1 LVTKTLFIQFGKI
14 KNMKNRYSKEF
25 GKKEKVLNYTCQTY
39 QLSRP
44 NKVGTV
50 MALIR
55 ECQPKTFEEWEK
67 WYFENAKTDGKIPVK
82 ITKESL
88 AELGERLHVKIKEIV
103 IPEWTEAFNQLTL
116 QDCVDYI
123 VNLTINRTYDG
134 FIREKSVIE
143 DNLAKLFPKIRFE
156 ESDPELDHAGDI
168 DYLGWVGNRAFGI
181 QIKPV
186 TANANFGNY
195 SASERMKAS
204 FVAFTE
210 KYGGAVFIV
219 FSIDD
224 KIKNQEVITQI
235 EVEINRLLK
244 E

>member
-1 LVTKTLFIQFGKI
+1 MPKPVTKRF
-14 KNMKNRYSKEF
+14 SKEF
-25 GKKEKVLNYTCQTY
+25 GKKEKVLNYATQTY
-39 QLSRP
+39 QLLRP

-55 ECQPKTFEEWEK
+55 ECQPKTIEDWEK
-67 WYFENAKTDGKIPVK
+67 WYFENANTDGKTPTK

-88 AELGERLHVKIKEIV
+88 AELGERLYEKIRVIV

-116 QDCVDYI
+116 QDCIDYI
-123 VNLTINRTYDG
+123 HNLTINRTYDG

-143 DNLAKLFPKIRFE
+143 DNLAKEFPNVKFE

-168 DYLGWVGNRAFGI
+168 DYLGWVGEKAFGI

-186 TANANFGNY
+186 TAKANFGNY
-195 SASERMKAS
+195 SATERMKAS
-204 FVAFTE
+204 FSDFT
-210 KYGGAVFIV
+210 KKFGGQVFVV

-224 KIKNQEVITQI
+224 KIKNEEVIGQI
-235 EVEINRLLK
+235 VAEIKRLT
-244 E
+244 